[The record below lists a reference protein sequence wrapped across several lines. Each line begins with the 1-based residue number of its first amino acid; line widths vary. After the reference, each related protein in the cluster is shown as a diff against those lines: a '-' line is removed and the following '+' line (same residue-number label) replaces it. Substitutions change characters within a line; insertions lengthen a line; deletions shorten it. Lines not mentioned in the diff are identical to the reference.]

1 MLLAPPLLLLL
12 LLEPPVVEERKS
24 LAFWRELAELLALP
38 TLLKRVSLCSL
49 NPSLLCCCD
58 CDEFVAESLELGGA
72 SFFLLVLL
80 TPLPVLVLLPPL
92 LLLLLTPSV

>member
-1 MLLAPPLLLLL
+1 M
-12 LLEPPVVEERKS
+12 
-24 LAFWRELAELLALP
+24 AFWRELAVLLALL

-58 CDEFVAESLELGGA
+58 CDEFVVDSLELGGA

-80 TPLPVLVLLPPL
+80 APLPLLALLP
-92 LLLLLTPSV
+92 LLLLLTPTA